1 VTVAAAAAPSIH
13 GRGPGARFTVLL
25 FVLPASL
32 FLLATMGYP
41 IIYVAG
47 TSLFDVN
54 FAEAD
59 VAAPFVGAG
68 NYLTLLGDGR
78 FWNSIVVTALFT
90 FFAVSIELL
99 LGLVIALLLARVI
112 RGRRPIVALLLI
124 PTMMMPV
131 AVGLMWRFM
140 LDDGYGMVAYQLKQ
154 LSILGPGGLIAD
166 PLLVR
171 PLTALASVI
180 AADVWEWTPFMALIL
195 FAGLQSLPVE
205 PFEAALVD
213 GASRWQEFRFLTLP
227 LLRRAVAVA
236 VLIRIAD
243 AMRVLDVPYALT
255 GGGPGNSTETIQL
268 YVYKLGFGAFETG
281 QASAMVVV
289 TVAITIV
296 VSAIIYRSI
305 VRQQETGA

>member
-99 LGLVIALLLARVI
+99 LGLVIALLLARVV